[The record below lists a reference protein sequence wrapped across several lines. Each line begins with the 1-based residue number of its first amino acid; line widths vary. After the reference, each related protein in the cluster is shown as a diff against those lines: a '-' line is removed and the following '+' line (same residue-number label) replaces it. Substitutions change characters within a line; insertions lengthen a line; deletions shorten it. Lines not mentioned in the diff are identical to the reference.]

1 MDAGHPSH
9 RIQGSVNP
17 LDLRLWLA
25 EAQKL
30 GEVRDVKGA
39 DWNLEL
45 GAISELNVKKD
56 APRAALRRDQGL
68 PQGLSRA
75 HLQHEQ
81 SCAALFNFKTRSGA

>member
-30 GEVRDVKGA
+30 GEVRDVRGA
-39 DWNLEL
+39 DWNLEI
-45 GAISELNVKKD
+45 GAISELNV
-56 APRAALRRDQGL
+56 
-68 PQGLSRA
+68 
-75 HLQHEQ
+75 
-81 SCAALFNFKTRSGA
+81 